1 MDARSLD
8 PRRIVIVD
16 DDDCVREAMEMSLT
30 GAGHQV
36 RSTASGEEAL
46 AWLDAEPCDLL
57 IIDYSMPDIDGP
69 TLYRRVLKRWPVAGP
84 RILFVSGYAEFG
96 DEHDPEILAIPR
108 LHKPFNLGE
117 LFWMV
122 TCLLTPID
130 AGQLAGDDP
139 RPIR

>member
-1 MDARSLD
+1 MDACPPD

-16 DDDCVREAMEMSLT
+16 DDDYVREAMEMSLT
-30 GAGHQV
+30 GVGHQV
-36 RSTASGEEAL
+36 RSTANGEEAL

-57 IIDYSMPDIDGP
+57 IIDYNMPEMDGP

-84 RILFVSGYAEFG
+84 RILFISGDEEFG
-96 DEHDPEILAIPR
+96 DEHDPVILAIPR

-122 TCLLTPID
+122 TRMLTPID
-130 AGQLAGDDP
+130 SGQLARDDP

>member
-1 MDARSLD
+1 VTSPTFLGRWADRAVTVSCHICPKGAQCHVFHRGFVVASRLLVKVLMDARSLD
-8 PRRIVIVD
+8 PRRIMIVD

-57 IIDYSMPDIDGP
+57 IIDYNMPEIDGA

-84 RILFVSGYAEFG
+84 RILICFG
-96 DEHDPEILAIPR
+96 LR
-108 LHKPFNLGE
+108 G
-117 LFWMV
+117 V
-122 TCLLTPID
+122 R
-130 AGQLAGDDP
+130 G
-139 RPIR
+139 